1 MPFEVPTVDFGE
13 DWPPGFRFHP
23 TDEELVLYY
32 LKRKI
37 CRRKLKLDV
46 IREVDVYK
54 WDPEELPGLSILKT
68 GDRQWFFFSPRD
80 RKYPNGSRSNRATR
94 HGYWKATG
102 KDRTITCN
110 SRTVGIKKTLV
121 FYKGR
126 APSGDRT
133 DWVMHEYI
141 LEESELRRC
150 QEAQDYYVLY
160 KVFKKSGAGPK
171 NGEQYGAPFREED
184 WADDELTEPSNYN
197 DQNKHVKQ
205 SNGMEDVCKEKPQ
218 VQFTWNDVEEFMKE
232 LVDEPALKG
241 PHVDDF
247 ECAAPQ
253 VFGEGDQSTLTD
265 TSFGKVVDADLC
277 NMPSPYSQQNVGVTL
292 EMALSS
298 TSQAQRHD
306 AYDVASTRVAN
317 LEQHVIEED
326 FLEMDDLLGPDIT
339 HDIGEVMPQ
348 CADGE
353 LTGGSLEWG
362 DGLSE
367 LDLYYDAEM
376 FLRELGPVNE
386 ATSAHSYL
394 DLQASQ
400 MVHQD
405 QLERRQPSYATNNVG
420 TQQGTFDQTWHFPTS
435 DEPNPEAMYFSN
447 TGDECSE
454 NVTPNATGSNSHQN
468 ENQNGI
474 GVGGDDKW
482 YTSALWSFVD
492 SIPTT
497 PASASESA
505 LVNRAFERMSSFTR
519 LRMNLK
525 NTTDAAASA
534 EAATNN
540 WPKGGRMKGF
550 FILSFMGALLAVLF
564 VLIGTFGRIMMPR
577 EYVK

>member
-1 MPFEVPTVDFGE
+1 MPSEVATADIGE

-23 TDEELVLYY
+23 TDEELILYY

-54 WDPEELPGLSILKT
+54 WDPEELPGLSTLKT

-94 HGYWKATG
+94 QGYWKATG

-110 SRTVGIKKTLV
+110 SNTNSRSVGIKKTLV

-126 APSGDRT
+126 APSGERT

-141 LEESELRRC
+141 LEENELRRC

-184 WADDELTEPSNYN
+184 WADDELTQPMC

-205 SNGMEDVCKEKPQ
+205 SYSKEDVYKEKPQ
-218 VQFTWNDVEEFMKE
+218 AQFTWTDVEEFMKQ
-232 LVDEPALKG
+232 LVDEPALEGG
-241 PHVDDF
+241 PHINDF
-247 ECAAPQ
+247 ECATQQ
-253 VFGEGDQSTLTD
+253 VFGEGAQSTLTD
-265 TSFGKVVDADLC
+265 TSFGIVGDAGLC
-277 NMPSPYSQQNVGVTL
+277 KMSSPHSQKNVGITVDMTL
-292 EMALSS
+292 SA
-298 TSQAQRHD
+298 TSQAQLHD
-306 AYDVASTRVAN
+306 GYDVASTHMAN
-317 LEQHVIEED
+317 LDQHVIEED

-339 HDIGEVMPQ
+339 HDAGEAKPQ
-348 CADGE
+348 HADFE
-353 LTGGSLEWG
+353 LTGGSLQWG
-362 DGLSE
+362 EVDGLSE
-367 LDLYYDAEM
+367 FDLYYDAEM

-386 ATSAHSYL
+386 TTCAPYPVP
-394 DLQASQ
+394 QASQ

-405 QLERRQPSYATNNVG
+405 QLQSREPSYAMNDAG

-435 DEPNPEAMYFSN
+435 DEPNPDAISFLN
-447 TGDECSE
+447 TGDGECSG
-454 NVTPNATGSNSHQN
+454 NVTINATGSNSHQN
-468 ENQNGI
+468 QNDKGI
-474 GVGGDDKW
+474 EGDDKW

-497 PASASESA
+497 PASAAESA

-525 NTTDAAASA
+525 NSTAAAAAQEA
-534 EAATNN
+534 ETNN
-540 WPKGGRMKGF
+540 RSKGRGRMKGF
-550 FILSFMGALLAVLF
+550 YILSFMGALLAISVCF
-564 VLIGTFGRIMMPR
+564 YRHFW
-577 EYVK
+577 